1 MTEMEILHMAI
12 DPAIAES
19 AIRGLATAFGKTLT
33 EFAIGFLGKAGEK
46 MLDEAGNLT
55 EAAQALVFSISQQYI
70 ENYTAR
76 HGILNVLGMGKP
88 VSLDSVYTQVNCQ
101 PEIIRIH
108 QSIEA
113 QEEAFRS
120 RQSKDNEQTI
130 PGMKV
135 ANENQY
141 LLVLGNPGTGKSTF
155 LRKVGLEA
163 LKGEGTGEYQ
173 HSCIPI
179 LLELRKLRSET
190 TNLEFL
196 QQKIAEEFEN
206 CGLPAYQECTNKFL
220 KQGKLLIILDGLD
233 EVPTEKMSEI
243 TTAIKNLVDVYSN
256 NRFIVSCRIAAY
268 HHSLNFQRFTN
279 VAIADFNDEQIQ
291 TLIHKWFESHSQPEW
306 GQQCWEKLNSRDYAA
321 TKELTKTPL
330 LLTLIC
336 ILFRKRGEFPNKRAT
351 VYNEALWTLL
361 SEWDASKEIIRQQSY
376 KGLDTKCKEIMLAEI
391 AYNNFIKDNLFF
403 QQGEIA
409 PQVEQILKE
418 MLLNEKIIDGRAV
431 LRAIEEQHG
440 VLVGRT
446 EDVYSFSHLTLQEF
460 LTAKHIVDNN
470 IDIEELITKYLCDH
484 RWREVFLI
492 FAGLRK
498 SDDLLLKMEQQ
509 IQTYVATPKLQN
521 LLIWVKQITNSSE
534 GNFKPMGKRANA
546 FANVTA
552 IAVAVA
558 NIFDYFTTIAIT
570 NNNAFAFDYSFYN
583 AFAFEI
589 AIVYGNVNANI
600 NTQDYAIDKFVKYAQ
615 LLERFQI
622 YKDVNFTEIIARL
635 NQLKN
640 QVPDDNKSD
649 DVQRN
654 FSQCLI
660 KIWLEA
666 FHLTPE
672 IIDLSAEELN
682 GLDNYFY
689 ANFLM
694 IQCHEAAVRVST
706 HTWESIEQ
714 RMFLPKA

>member
-1 MTEMEILHMAI
+1 M
-12 DPAIAES
+12 
-19 AIRGLATAFGKTLT
+19 
-33 EFAIGFLGKAGEK
+33 
-46 MLDEAGNLT
+46 
-55 EAAQALVFSISQQYI
+55 
-70 ENYTAR
+70 
-76 HGILNVLGMGKP
+76 
-88 VSLDSVYTQVNCQ
+88 
-101 PEIIRIH
+101 
-108 QSIEA
+108 
-113 QEEAFRS
+113 
-120 RQSKDNEQTI
+120 
-130 PGMKV
+130 
-135 ANENQY
+135 
-141 LLVLGNPGTGKSTF
+141 
-155 LRKVGLEA
+155 
-163 LKGEGTGEYQ
+163 
-173 HSCIPI
+173 
-179 LLELRKLRSET
+179 
-190 TNLEFL
+190 
-196 QQKIAEEFEN
+196 
-206 CGLPAYQECTNKFL
+206 
-220 KQGKLLIILDGLD
+220 DGLD
-233 EVPTEKMSEI
+233 EVPTEKMSEM
-243 TTAIKNLVDVYSN
+243 TNAIRNLVDIHAN

-279 VAIADFNDEQIQ
+279 LAIADFNDKQIQ

-470 IDIEELITKYLCDH
+470 IDIEELITKYLCDY

-534 GNFKPMGKRANA
+534 GNFNPIGKRAIAIANA
-546 FANVTA
+546 IANVNTND
-552 IAVAVA
+552 I
-558 NIFDYFTTIAIT
+558 IYFTIVNAYVIANFNANDYLILDLNAIT
-570 NNNAFAFDYSFYN
+570 LANAY
-583 AFAFEI
+583 I
-589 AIVYGNVNANI
+589 ITNANTSI
-600 NTQDYAIDKFVKYAQ
+600 NTNTNTNNTFTFIINFTDDNAIDKFVESAQ

-640 QVPDDNKSD
+640 QVPDDNESD

-654 FSQCLI
+654 FSQRLI

-672 IIDLSAEELN
+672 MIDLSVEELN
-682 GLDNYFY
+682 ALDNYFY
-689 ANFLM
+689 ANWLM
-694 IQCHEAAVRVST
+694 IQCHEAAVRVSRN
-706 HTWESIEQ
+706 TWESIEQ
-714 RMFLPKA
+714 RMFFPKA